1 MKKPRSG
8 FIAHVRVRFHECDP
22 LGHVNNAVYLAYL
35 EQAAIDHAAAAGWP
49 ASRLRAE
56 FGAVF
61 VARKHEIEFLL
72 PSFEND
78 ILEVMTWPETVSGA
92 RAIRKYRIR
101 RITGDIHALPSNR
114 LIGATEIATAGGD
127 KLVVQASTEWVLANV
142 ERGRPVR
149 IPGLLED
156 AFLISETPR
165 G

>member
-8 FIAHVRVRFHECDP
+8 FIAYVRVRFHECDP

-49 ASRLRAE
+49 AARLRAE
-56 FGAVF
+56 LGAVF

-92 RAIRKYRIR
+92 RAIRK
-101 RITGDIHALPSNR
+101 
-114 LIGATEIATAGGD
+114 
-127 KLVVQASTEWVLANV
+127 
-142 ERGRPVR
+142 
-149 IPGLLED
+149 
-156 AFLISETPR
+156 
-165 G
+165 